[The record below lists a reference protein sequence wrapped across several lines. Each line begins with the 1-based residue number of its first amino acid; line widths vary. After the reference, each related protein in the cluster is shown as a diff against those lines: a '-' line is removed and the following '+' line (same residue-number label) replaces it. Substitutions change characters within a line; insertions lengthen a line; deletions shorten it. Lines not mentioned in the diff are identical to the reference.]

1 MQRLQEER
9 LGHMSKKQKKQ
20 RQADGIW
27 ISDERRI
34 TNECRQVYPALYQ
47 LQRTVLI
54 ITAIVWIIELV
65 SPTILKSAVASYA
78 TWGDTYETV
87 MLIAAIVMLVVY
99 IIANYFWQEKMKKF
113 REKYEKAQLKRKK
126 KS

>member
-1 MQRLQEER
+1 
-9 LGHMSKKQKKQ
+9 MSRKQKKQ

-47 LQRTVLI
+47 LQRTILI
-54 ITAIVWIIELV
+54 ITAVVWIIELV
-65 SPTILKSAVASYA
+65 SPTILKNTVASYA
-78 TWGDTYETV
+78 AWGGTYEIV
-87 MLIAAIVMLVVY
+87 MMVAAIAMLVIY